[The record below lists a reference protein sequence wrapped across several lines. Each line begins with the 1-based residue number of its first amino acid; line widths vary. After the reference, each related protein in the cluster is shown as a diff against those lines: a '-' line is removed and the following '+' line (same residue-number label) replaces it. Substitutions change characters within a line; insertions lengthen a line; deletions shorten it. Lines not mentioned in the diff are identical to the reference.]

1 MLHINGGKVF
11 LFTIYFKFK
20 TDILYSELLLP
31 LVTAMFLAINMGAS
45 GTVPSFSAAY
55 GANVIKRLAIPG
67 VFGLFVLLGA
77 IVAGKQVGVT
87 MGKELLP
94 SEMFTP
100 DVLTIVLFSV
110 GLSLLIANYLAV
122 PQSTSQATVF
132 AITGPAI
139 FFGKLNSSKLL
150 FEIIPTWLVL
160 PVISFV
166 LTLLIGKLL
175 YKRIKDSSFVDYEKL
190 SNHLV
195 LKVLVF
201 LSSCY
206 VAFAIGANNV
216 ANASGPI
223 ASMVLNELGI
233 DAGSEDNFIM
243 IITVTTLII
252 APCFAI
258 GSSLFGYRLLHSTG
272 KGIVDFGPV
281 GATLISTVTATLL
294 LLASVTKGIP
304 TSLVQ
309 LNTFAIVA
317 VGISKIG
324 WKKIIV
330 DRTVRKFWIVWI
342 IAPLFA
348 LVLSYTLTALAH
360 HYEIILF

>member
-1 MLHINGGKVF
+1 
-11 LFTIYFKFK
+11 
-20 TDILYSELLLP
+20 
-31 LVTAMFLAINMGAS
+31 MFLAINMGAS
-45 GTVPSFSAAY
+45 GTAPSFSAAY
-55 GANVIKRLAIPG
+55 GANIVKRLAIPG

-77 IVAGKQVGVT
+77 IIAGKQVGVT
-87 MGKELLP
+87 MGKELIP
-94 SEMFTP
+94 AEMLTP

-110 GLSLLIANYLAV
+110 GLSLLISNYLAV

-132 AITGPAI
+132 AISGPAI
-139 FFGKLNSSKLL
+139 YYNQLNSNKLL
-150 FEIIPTWLVL
+150 LEIIPTWFIL

-166 LTLLIGKLL
+166 ITLLIGKFL
-175 YKRIKDSSFVDYEKL
+175 YKRFKDSPMVDYDKV
-190 SNHLV
+190 SNHVV

-223 ASMVLNELGI
+223 ASMVINELGI
-233 DAGSEDNFIM
+233 DASSEDNFIM

-258 GSSLFGYRLLHSTG
+258 GSSLFGYRLLQSTG

-281 GATLISTVTATLL
+281 GATLIATVTATLL
-294 LLASVTKGIP
+294 LLASVTRGIP

-309 LNTFAIVA
+309 LNTFAIIA

-330 DRTVRKFWIVWI
+330 DKTVRKFWIVWI
-342 IAPLFA
+342 VAPIFA
-348 LVLSYTLTALAH
+348 LILSYTLTALANK
-360 HYEIILF
+360 YGIIMF

>member
-1 MLHINGGKVF
+1 
-11 LFTIYFKFK
+11 
-20 TDILYSELLLP
+20 
-31 LVTAMFLAINMGAS
+31 MFLAVNMGAS
-45 GTVPSFSAAY
+45 GTAPSFSAAY
-55 GANVIKRLAIPG
+55 GANIIKRLAIPG

-87 MGKELLP
+87 MGRELMP
-94 SEMFTP
+94 PEMLTP
-100 DVLTIVLFSV
+100 DILTIVLFSV
-110 GLSLLIANYLAV
+110 GFSLLVSNYLAV
-122 PQSTSQATVF
+122 PQSTSQTTVF
-132 AITGPAI
+132 AISGPAI
-139 FFGKLNSSKLL
+139 YYSQLNSDKLL
-150 FEIIPTWLVL
+150 LEIIPTWFIL

-166 LTLLIGKLL
+166 VTLLIGKVL
-175 YKRIKDSSFVDYEKL
+175 YKRFKDSPMVDYDKV
-190 SNHLV
+190 SNHIVLKILV
-195 LKVLVF
+195 L

-223 ASMVLNELGI
+223 ASMVINELGI
-233 DAGSEDNFIM
+233 DGNSEENFIM

-258 GSSLFGYRLLHSTG
+258 GSSLFGYRLLQSTG
-272 KGIVDFGPV
+272 KGIIDFGPV
-281 GATLISTVTATLL
+281 GATLIATVTATLL
-294 LLASVTKGIP
+294 LLASITRGIP

-309 LNTFAIVA
+309 LNTFAIIA

-330 DRTVRKFWIVWI
+330 DKTVRKFWIVWI

-348 LVLSYTLTALAH
+348 LVLSYTLTALANRFG
-360 HYEIILF
+360 IVLF

>member
-1 MLHINGGKVF
+1 
-11 LFTIYFKFK
+11 
-20 TDILYSELLLP
+20 
-31 LVTAMFLAINMGAS
+31 MFLAVNMGAS
-45 GTVPSFSAAY
+45 GTAPSFSAAY
-55 GANVIKRLAIPG
+55 GANVITRLAIPG

-87 MGKELLP
+87 MGKELIP
-94 SEMFTP
+94 PEMLTP

-110 GLSLLIANYLAV
+110 GLSLLISNYLAV

-132 AITGPAI
+132 AIAGPGI
-139 FFGKLNSSKLL
+139 YYSQLNSSKLL
-150 FEIIPTWLVL
+150 FEIVPTWFIL
-160 PVISFV
+160 PIVSF
-166 LTLLIGKLL
+166 LITLAIGKLL
-175 YKRIKDSSFVDYEKL
+175 YKRIRDSSAVDYDKL

-195 LKVLVF
+195 LKILVV

-206 VAFAIGANNV
+206 VAFSIGANNV

-233 DAGSEDNFIM
+233 DANIEDNFIM

-258 GSSLFGYRLLHSTG
+258 GSSLFGYRLLQSTG
-272 KGIVDFGPV
+272 KSIVDFGPV
-281 GATLISTVTATLL
+281 GATLISTVTASLL
-294 LLASVTKGIP
+294 LLVSVTKGIP

-309 LNTFAIVA
+309 LNTFAIIA
-317 VGISKIG
+317 VGISKLG
-324 WKKIIV
+324 WKKVIV

-342 IAPLFA
+342 VAPVFA
-348 LVLSYTLTALAH
+348 LVLSYTFTALAH
-360 HYEIILF
+360 RYGIIFF

>member
-1 MLHINGGKVF
+1 
-11 LFTIYFKFK
+11 
-20 TDILYSELLLP
+20 
-31 LVTAMFLAINMGAS
+31 MFLAVNMGAS
-45 GTVPSFSAAY
+45 GTAPSFSAAY

-77 IVAGKQVGVT
+77 IVAGKRVGVT
-87 MGKELLP
+87 MGQELIP
-94 SEMFTP
+94 AEMLTP
-100 DVLTIVLFSV
+100 DILTIVLFSV

-139 FFGKLNSSKLL
+139 FYNQLNSPKLL
-150 FEIIPTWLVL
+150 LEIIPTWLIL
-160 PVISFV
+160 PVIAF
-166 LTLLIGKLL
+166 LITLAIGKFL
-175 YKRIKDSSFVDYEKL
+175 YPRIRESQNIDYEKV
-190 SNHLV
+190 SNHFA
-195 LKVLVF
+195 LKVVVF

-233 DAGSEDNFIM
+233 DAGNEENFIM

-258 GSSLFGYRLLHSTG
+258 GSSLFGYRLLQSTG
-272 KGIVDFGPV
+272 KGIVQFGLV
-281 GATLISTVTATLL
+281 GASLISIVTATLL
-294 LLASVTKGIP
+294 LLASVTRGIP

-309 LNTFAIVA
+309 LNTFAIIA
-317 VGISKIG
+317 VGISKTG
-324 WKKIIV
+324 WKKVIV
-330 DRTVRKFWIVWI
+330 DRTVRRFWVVWI
-342 IAPLFA
+342 IAPMFA
-348 LVLSYTLTALAH
+348 LGLSYGLTALAH
-360 HYEIILF
+360 HYGIIFF

>member
-1 MLHINGGKVF
+1 
-11 LFTIYFKFK
+11 
-20 TDILYSELLLP
+20 
-31 LVTAMFLAINMGAS
+31 MFLAINMGAS
-45 GTVPSFSAAY
+45 GTAPSFSAAY
-55 GANVIKRLAIPG
+55 GANIVKRLAIPG

-77 IVAGKQVGVT
+77 IIAGKQVGVT
-87 MGKELLP
+87 MGKELIP
-94 SEMFTP
+94 AEMLTP

-110 GLSLLIANYLAV
+110 GLSLLISNYLAV

-132 AITGPAI
+132 AISGPAI
-139 FFGKLNSSKLL
+139 YYNQLNSDKLL
-150 FEIIPTWLVL
+150 LEIIPTWFIL

-166 LTLLIGKLL
+166 ITLLIGKFL
-175 YKRIKDSSFVDYEKL
+175 YRRFKDSPMVDYEKV
-190 SNHLV
+190 SNHVV

-223 ASMVLNELGI
+223 ASMVINELGI
-233 DAGSEDNFIM
+233 DAGEDNFIM

-258 GSSLFGYRLLHSTG
+258 GSSLFGYRLLQSTG
-272 KGIVDFGPV
+272 KGIVEFGPV
-281 GATLISTVTATLL
+281 GATLIATVTATLL
-294 LLASVTKGIP
+294 LLASVTRGIP

-309 LNTFAIVA
+309 LNTFAIIA

-324 WKKIIV
+324 WKRIIV
-330 DRTVRKFWIVWI
+330 DKTVRKFWIVWI
-342 IAPLFA
+342 VAPIFA
-348 LVLSYTLTALAH
+348 LILSYTLTALANN
-360 HYEIILF
+360 YGIIMF

>member
-1 MLHINGGKVF
+1 
-11 LFTIYFKFK
+11 
-20 TDILYSELLLP
+20 
-31 LVTAMFLAINMGAS
+31 MFLAVNMGAS
-45 GTVPSFSAAY
+45 GTAPSFSAAY
-55 GANVIKRLAIPG
+55 GANIIKRLAIPG

-77 IVAGKQVGVT
+77 IVAGKRVGVT
-87 MGKELLP
+87 MGKELIP
-94 SEMFTP
+94 PEMLTP

-132 AITGPAI
+132 AISGPAI
-139 FFGKLNSSKLL
+139 FYDRLNSPKLL
-150 FEIIPTWLVL
+150 YEIIPTWFLL
-160 PVISFV
+160 PLIGFA
-166 LTLLIGKLL
+166 LTLIIGKLL
-175 YKRIKDSSFVDYEKL
+175 YKRIKDSTLLDYDKL

-195 LKVLVF
+195 LKILVL

-206 VAFAIGANNV
+206 VAFSIGANNV

-233 DAGSEDNFIM
+233 DADIEENFIM

-258 GSSLFGYRLLHSTG
+258 GSSLFGYRLLQSTG
-272 KGIVDFGPV
+272 KSIVEFGPV
-281 GATLISTVTATLL
+281 GATLVSTVTATLL
-294 LLASVTKGIP
+294 LLASITRGIP

-309 LNTFAIVA
+309 LNTFAIIA
-317 VGISKIG
+317 IGISKLG
-324 WKKIIV
+324 WKKVIV

-342 IAPLFA
+342 IAPLFS

-360 HYEIILF
+360 RYGIIFF

>member
-1 MLHINGGKVF
+1 
-11 LFTIYFKFK
+11 
-20 TDILYSELLLP
+20 
-31 LVTAMFLAINMGAS
+31 MFLAINMGAS
-45 GTVPSFSAAY
+45 GTAPSFSAAY
-55 GANVIKRLAIPG
+55 GANIVKRLAIPG

-77 IVAGKQVGVT
+77 IIAGKQVGVT
-87 MGKELLP
+87 MGRELIP
-94 SEMFTP
+94 AEMLTP

-110 GLSLLIANYLAV
+110 GLSLLISNYLAV

-132 AITGPAI
+132 AISGPAI
-139 FFGKLNSSKLL
+139 YYNQLNSNKLL
-150 FEIIPTWLVL
+150 LEIIPTWFIL

-166 LTLLIGKLL
+166 LTLLIGKFL
-175 YKRIKDSSFVDYEKL
+175 YKRFKDSPMVDYEKV
-190 SNHLV
+190 SNHVV

-223 ASMVLNELGI
+223 ASMVINELGI
-233 DAGSEDNFIM
+233 DADSEDNFIM

-258 GSSLFGYRLLHSTG
+258 GSSLFGYRLLQSTG

-281 GATLISTVTATLL
+281 GATLIATVTATLL
-294 LLASVTKGIP
+294 LLASVTRGIP

-309 LNTFAIVA
+309 LNTFAIIA

-330 DRTVRKFWIVWI
+330 DKTVRKFWIVWI
-342 IAPLFA
+342 VAPIFA
-348 LVLSYTLTALAH
+348 LILSYTLTALANK
-360 HYEIILF
+360 YGIIMF

>member
-1 MLHINGGKVF
+1 M
-11 LFTIYFKFK
+11 
-20 TDILYSELLLP
+20 YSELLLP
-31 LVTAMFLAINMGAS
+31 LIAAMFLAVNMGAS
-45 GTVPSFSAAY
+45 GTAPSFSAAY
-55 GANVIKRLAIPG
+55 GANIIKRLAIPG

-87 MGKELLP
+87 MGKELIP
-94 SEMFTP
+94 PEMLTP
-100 DVLTIVLFSV
+100 DILTIVLFSV
-110 GLSLLIANYLAV
+110 GLSLLISNYLAV

-132 AITGPAI
+132 AISGPAI
-139 FFGKLNSSKLL
+139 FYNQLNSPKLL
-150 FEIIPTWLVL
+150 LEIIPVWFFL

-166 LTLLIGKLL
+166 LTLGIGKLL
-175 YKRIKDSSFVDYEKL
+175 YKKIKESPLVDYDKM
-190 SNHLV
+190 SNHIVLRILV
-195 LKVLVF
+195 L

-233 DAGSEDNFIM
+233 DADSEDNFIM

-258 GSSLFGYRLLHSTG
+258 GSSLFGYRLLQSTG

-294 LLASVTKGIP
+294 LLASITKGIP

-309 LNTFAIVA
+309 LNTFAIIA

-324 WKKIIV
+324 WKKVIV

-342 IAPLFA
+342 IAPVFA

-360 HYEIILF
+360 KYGIIFF